1 MARRALC
8 GHCCGHRRPASGA
21 SDMGPAAAALT
32 LWLAARAAAA
42 TLPTTAFLVRSAG
55 WDFTE
60 GAVPADEL
68 LDATTGQTEC
78 E

>member
-1 MARRALC
+1 
-8 GHCCGHRRPASGA
+8 
-21 SDMGPAAAALT
+21 MGPAAAALT
-32 LWLAARAAAA
+32 LWLAARAAAT